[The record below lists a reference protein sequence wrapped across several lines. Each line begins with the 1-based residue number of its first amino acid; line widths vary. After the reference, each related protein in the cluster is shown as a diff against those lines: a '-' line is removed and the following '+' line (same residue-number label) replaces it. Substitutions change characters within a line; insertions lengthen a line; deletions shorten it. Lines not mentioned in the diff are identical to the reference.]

1 MISLFSKIIYLN
13 FIIFFVCAS
22 TTSLCGQVSAKSRF
36 YLHYNTSIEFNKLNL
51 YSESIKE
58 LEKAIAIASEKKW
71 KEKYLESSIFMAEMM
86 RRTND
91 QRRGLE
97 ILEKLS
103 DSKKYPELHVRKLG
117 RMAALYAEG
126 GEFPGRSPI
135 DSLTKYLSVA
145 LNIAKKNKFYNEEA
159 SLSNELGYFKLHHEN
174 IAAAKPYL
182 LKSAQLYK
190 KLNDIN
196 NYVNVMSHILYIR
209 LLEKNFKSADLL
221 IKELLS
227 LVEDQKWY
235 ATEQTLYRNIASRY
249 LTVKDSLS
257 YFKWMTKEKKA
268 AYQIVV
274 EKGNQAMSYY
284 RIKYDT
290 EKFKNN
296 AIKAEQESKVQKN
309 IKNILFTIM
318 TLFII
323 LSLIVARLFLKKKK
337 LARSFEISNE
347 NYQML
352 MVESNHRIKNNLQMI
367 ISLVDYSYNQANI
380 SEKKILNKIS
390 GKIQTIGVLHKH
402 FFVDIY
408 NDFVDIAV
416 YFDEIIRLYSKMNS
430 DILFIDKDI
439 CTVKINSD
447 RIVYFG
453 LILNE
458 LLANTMEHN
467 LSEIKKVNISV
478 IPLYK
483 GFLFEYCD
491 NSLHDTSFANGKGS
505 LLLNQLIKRIKGLNY
520 QLDKKTGNHKFEFKN
535 VI

>member
-1 MISLFSKIIYLN
+1 
-13 FIIFFVCAS
+13 
-22 TTSLCGQVSAKSRF
+22 
-36 YLHYNTSIEFNKLNL
+36 
-51 YSESIKE
+51 
-58 LEKAIAIASEKKW
+58 
-71 KEKYLESSIFMAEMM
+71 
-86 RRTND
+86 
-91 QRRGLE
+91 
-97 ILEKLS
+97 
-103 DSKKYPELHVRKLG
+103 
-117 RMAALYAEG
+117 
-126 GEFPGRSPI
+126 
-135 DSLTKYLSVA
+135 
-145 LNIAKKNKFYNEEA
+145 
-159 SLSNELGYFKLHHEN
+159 
-174 IAAAKPYL
+174 
-182 LKSAQLYK
+182 
-190 KLNDIN
+190 
-196 NYVNVMSHILYIR
+196 
-209 LLEKNFKSADLL
+209 
-221 IKELLS
+221 
-227 LVEDQKWY
+227 
-235 ATEQTLYRNIASRY
+235 LYRTIASRY
-249 LTVKDSLS
+249 LVVKDSLS
-257 YFKWMTKEKKA
+257 YFKWMTKEKNA

-274 EKGNQAMSYY
+274 AKGNQAMSNY
-284 RIKYDT
+284 RVKYDT
-290 EKFKNN
+290 DKLKSN

-318 TLFII
+318 ILFII

-337 LARSFEISNE
+337 LARSFEFSNE
-347 NYQML
+347 KYQML

-430 DILFIDKDI
+430 DILFIEKDI
-439 CTVKINSD
+439 CTVKINSE

-478 IPLYK
+478 KPSSK

-491 NSLHDTSFANGKGS
+491 NSPHDISFVIGKGS